1 MYNSGGVFLKI
12 LNNIKPKNFLE
23 IGVFTGV
30 NAMNVCENLY
40 ALYKYDFKFV
50 GLDLFE
56 DYQTKD
62 VLEIAPSSIRNL
74 QQKFSNPL
82 KHLYYNI
89 IKKEKLNSIN
99 SVHNFLK
106 KYKRNI
112 QLIKGN
118 TNKTLKELNVF
129 DFDMVYV
136 DGGHSFETVYF
147 ESNYLLDHTKKKCFI
162 LFDDYFHTE
171 ATGVKEAIDKTIR
184 ERNLNIKIYENRFAS
199 IVR

>member
-30 NAMNVCENLY
+30 NAMNICENLY

-74 QQKFSNPL
+74 
-82 KHLYYNI
+82 
-89 IKKEKLNSIN
+89 
-99 SVHNFLK
+99 
-106 KYKRNI
+106 
-112 QLIKGN
+112 
-118 TNKTLKELNVF
+118 
-129 DFDMVYV
+129 
-136 DGGHSFETVYF
+136 
-147 ESNYLLDHTKKKCFI
+147 
-162 LFDDYFHTE
+162 
-171 ATGVKEAIDKTIR
+171 
-184 ERNLNIKIYENRFAS
+184 
-199 IVR
+199 